1 VGGVWWSRSASAVV
15 QWVSLTCPS
24 CKSGLRVKAA
34 HAHLSGRCPEC
45 GGRIEPVRPR
55 RVVRRASRA
64 ADEPL
69 GLVPIEEEWPEPPE
83 LADDGPTYAFASG
96 AIPASPAPQP
106 PSTRPAEM
114 YDFADEELPAL
125 APLNPAPPAAS
136 NEITLADIPSTPTI
150 ESPTLAQ
157 LRRGKLLDR
166 PLPSIPKHPLWEG
179 IYTFPWYPGNLGVWL
194 FLALDFGMIAVLI
207 TIMGMIYE
215 VREGL
220 EGSFMALV
228 IPAVAIA
235 SFWTGTYA
243 SGCFLA
249 LVEETAAGNHDI
261 SWPEGANIIEGL
273 GKFIY
278 LNWLSAC
285 CCIPGLGFWVL
296 GPDMQW
302 SDSVWWAFPVLSW
315 VVCFPL
321 LLFSSLAAHARWVL
335 LDWRVL
341 WGLLRKPQALFLV
354 YPPLVAAVTI
364 CAGLGIWIFFV
375 PSLLQAAW
383 VGLVWSAALIIY
395 GRALGRAGWI
405 ITHEGRKRAPRRQ
418 AGPSPSSHSTSGFP
432 QPPEV

>member
-1 VGGVWWSRSASAVV
+1 
-15 QWVSLTCPS
+15 
-24 CKSGLRVKAA
+24 
-34 HAHLSGRCPEC
+34 
-45 GGRIEPVRPR
+45 
-55 RVVRRASRA
+55 
-64 ADEPL
+64 
-69 GLVPIEEEWPEPPE
+69 
-83 LADDGPTYAFASG
+83 
-96 AIPASPAPQP
+96 
-106 PSTRPAEM
+106 M

-125 APLNPAPPAAS
+125 APLEPTFPAAS
-136 NEITLADIPSTPTI
+136 NEITLADIPSTPTV

-166 PLPSIPKHPLWEG
+166 PLPAIPKRPLWEG
-179 IYTFPWYPGNLGVWL
+179 IYTFPWYPRNLGVWL
-194 FLALDFGMIAVLI
+194 YLALDFGMIAVLI

-220 EGSFMALV
+220 VGSFFALI
-228 IPAVAIA
+228 IPAVVIA

-261 SWPEGANIIEGL
+261 SWPEGANIIDGL
-273 GKFIY
+273 GKFLY
-278 LNWLSAC
+278 LSWLSAC
-285 CCIPGLGFWVL
+285 CCIPGLCIPGLGFWVL
-296 GPDMQW
+296 GPAMQW
-302 SDSVWWAFPVLSW
+302 SDSLWWAYPALSW
-315 VVCFPL
+315 LVCFPL

-341 WGLLRKPQALFLV
+341 GGLLRNPRALFLM
-354 YPPLVAAVTI
+354 YMPLGAALAI
-364 CAGLGIWIFFV
+364 CAGLGIWIFV
-375 PSLLQAAW
+375 MPSFLQASW

-418 AGPSPSSHSTSGFP
+418 VERFPSSHQTSGFP